1 MRAYTQPIKDAQIHK
16 HPTTPLA
23 ILTETWLPW
32 PGMSHQF
39 QPYIRT
45 NTRTRI
51 HTQTHICTTHS
62 VCTSVASVEREMN
75 SYSRQMGLRLRVD

>member
-1 MRAYTQPIKDAQIHK
+1 MHAYAQPIKDAQIRK
-16 HPTTPLA
+16 RPTTPLA

-32 PGMSHQF
+32 SGMSHQF
-39 QPYIRT
+39 QPNIRT
-45 NTRTRI
+45 GTRTRI
-51 HTQTHICTTHS
+51 HTQARICTTHS